1 MKKIVKLAI
10 IRENEESGCPFGLN
24 ISDAC
29 KNVGKLIDQMIPLET
44 ITEEDEKEITA
55 ESNNRIFMFDESQ
68 AKGKCKYANYIMK
81 NKVEC
86 NFGDHAAGKGHI
98 DTTGSPMI
106 GSYLGGAFYS
116 VPLGFYNQSLV
127 DVWDNFMNRTFAD
140 DESVDIVKEAEE
152 EENK

>member
-1 MKKIVKLAI
+1 MKKIVKLAV

-24 ISDAC
+24 IPDAC
-29 KNVGKLIDQMIPLET
+29 KTVGKLIDQMIPLDSL
-44 ITEEDEKEITA
+44 TEEDEKEITA
-55 ESNNRIFMFDESQ
+55 ESNNRIFMFDQSQ
-68 AKGKCKYANYIMK
+68 EKGKCKYANYIIK
-81 NKVEC
+81 NKAEC

-106 GSYLGGAFYS
+106 GSYLGGGFYS

-140 DESVDIVKEAEE
+140 DDSADIVKEAEE
-152 EENK
+152 ESK